1 MTLTVKQCELLID
14 MFNASIGMAMK
25 SGIPIGEEYY
35 KDIDAIK
42 EQLYQALA
50 KGVK

>member
-1 MTLTVKQCELLID
+1 MKLTKKQIELLIS
-14 MFNASIGMAMK
+14 MVNASIGMAMK